1 MIHLR
6 SIKQTV
12 RESQAN
18 ALRINLPTYFSVGRF
33 DTGRLLSLSGN
44 KLRQSNCA
52 TSTPNNRKIRF
63 QRKLKPI
70 LHLEAIYLISRIKD
84 LPFWFH

>member
-33 DTGRLLSLSGN
+33 DAGRLLSLSGN
-44 KLRQSNCA
+44 KLRQSNWA
-52 TSTPNNRKIRF
+52 TSTPNNKKTKIPAQVEANLAFRG
-63 QRKLKPI
+63 
-70 LHLEAIYLISRIKD
+70 HLFD
-84 LPFWFH
+84 

>member
-33 DTGRLLSLSGN
+33 DTGQLLSLSGN

-52 TSTPNNRKIRF
+52 TSTPNNRKTKIPAQVEANLAFRG
-63 QRKLKPI
+63 
-70 LHLEAIYLISRIKD
+70 HLFD
-84 LPFWFH
+84 